1 MKNGVACDCIGG
13 WNTRSHPKSG
23 FRIEKPATTT
33 SNRNM
38 AEMQSKSVLAPLTAL
53 SFLVTGGVVASH
65 VLSEPAAMHNFE
77 TTAQID
83 PEFTGSVD
91 SESSVLA
98 MSKTLLMTGVTPAAP
113 AVRSIPVVRTIPWE
127 RGELGREFRR
137 GGAQLSCSLLE
148 PGIDVIQP
156 LIAPTAGT
164 SGALGRQ
171 SAFSINLALDPAA
184 RAALPRVI
192 RGAVESYLKD
202 HQLTIQPVY
211 YHTPDG
217 QPYFGPQVRAAFVE
231 IASPQKTTSAEAMIT
246 KSVAELRTLG
256 IYWDKEDDLKP
267 EQARTMILAFQY
279 TLDSKISGN
288 NRAAANQEYELLFLH
303 LLKDSTPTEPK
314 LAVFA
319 TSGGRTDLNLLNAS
333 DPKSAHQPSV
343 IAAHIRFGELNML
356 GMYPANPVV
365 TGVFHQARLSL
376 PVDSFKALLEGFAS
390 GQPRPLDEVLD
401 ELHLRGA
408 SGDTSGLFNSSESSV
423 SDTASPTAAPSEK
436 AGVEVGPR

>member
-1 MKNGVACDCIGG
+1 
-13 WNTRSHPKSG
+13 
-23 FRIEKPATTT
+23 
-33 SNRNM
+33 
-38 AEMQSKSVLAPLTAL
+38 MQSKTILAPLTVL
-53 SFLVTGGVVASH
+53 SFVVTGGVVASH
-65 VLSEPAAMHNFE
+65 VLSEPVAISKFE
-77 TTAQID
+77 STSQMDD
-83 PEFTGSVD
+83 PLTGSVD

-98 MSKTLLMTGVTPAAP
+98 MSNTLLMTGVTPTAP
-113 AVRSIPVVRTIPWE
+113 AVRSIPVVRAIPWE

-137 GGAQLSCSLLE
+137 GGSQLSCSLLE

-156 LIAPTAGT
+156 LIAPTAGA

-171 SAFSINLALDPAA
+171 SAFSINLTLDPAA

-192 RGAVESYLKD
+192 RGAVENYLKD

-217 QPYFGPQVRAAFVE
+217 QPFFGPQVRAAFVE
-231 IASPQKTTSAEAMIT
+231 IASPQKTTLAEAMIT
-246 KSVAELRTLG
+246 KSVSELRTLG
-256 IYWDKEDDLKP
+256 IYWDKEGDLKP

-279 TLDSKISGN
+279 TLDSKN
-288 NRAAANQEYELLFLH
+288 NDNARSAANQEYELLFLH

-319 TSGGRTDLNLLNAS
+319 TSGGRTELNLLDTT

-365 TGVFHQARLSL
+365 TGVFHKARLSL

-390 GQPRPLDEVLD
+390 GQPRPLDDVLD
-401 ELHLRGA
+401 ELNSRGA
-408 SGDTSGLFNSSESSV
+408 SGDTSGLFNSPE
-423 SDTASPTAAPSEK
+423 DTASDSDLPTAAPSETGE
-436 AGVEVGPR
+436 AENGPQ

>member
-1 MKNGVACDCIGG
+1 
-13 WNTRSHPKSG
+13 
-23 FRIEKPATTT
+23 
-33 SNRNM
+33 
-38 AEMQSKSVLAPLTAL
+38 MQSKSVLAPLTAL
-53 SFLVTGGVVASH
+53 TFLVTGGVVASH
-65 VLSEPAAMHNFE
+65 VLSEPAAMHNFGPTSQTDPDF
-77 TTAQID
+77 TTA
-83 PEFTGSVD
+83 VD
-91 SESSVLA
+91 SDSSVLA
-98 MSKTLLMTGVTPAAP
+98 MSNTLLMTGVTPTAP

-156 LIAPTAGT
+156 LVAPAAGAA
-164 SGALGRQ
+164 GALGRQ
-171 SAFSINLALDPAA
+171 SAFSINLTLDPAA

-211 YHTPDG
+211 YHTSDG
-217 QPYFGPQVRAAFVE
+217 QPFFGPQVRAAFVE
-231 IASPQKTTSAEAMIT
+231 IANPQKTTSAEAMIT

-256 IYWDKEDDLKP
+256 IYWDKEGDLKP

-279 TLDSKISGN
+279 TLDSKINGN
-288 NRAAANQEYELLFLH
+288 IRSAANQEYELLFLH

-319 TSGGRTDLNLLNAS
+319 TSGGRTDLNLLDAT

-365 TGVFHQARLSL
+365 TGVFHKARLSL

-390 GQPRPLDEVLD
+390 GQPRSLDDVLD
-401 ELHLRGA
+401 ELNSRGG
-408 SGDTSGLFNSSESSV
+408 SGDTSGLFNGPEDTP
-423 SDTASPTAAPSEK
+423 SDSASPTAAPTDKGE
-436 AGVEVGPR
+436 VEVGPQ